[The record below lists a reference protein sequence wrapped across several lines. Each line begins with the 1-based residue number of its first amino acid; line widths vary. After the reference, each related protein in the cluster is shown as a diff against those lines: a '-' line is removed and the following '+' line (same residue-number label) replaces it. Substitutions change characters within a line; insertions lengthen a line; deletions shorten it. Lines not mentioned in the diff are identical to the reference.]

1 MARDI
6 EEFLRRAA
14 ERRQQQ
20 KNQGQKP
27 PPARPVRQPL
37 PEIEVE
43 IVDPRIAD
51 QPLRKKQNIRPGGA
65 KQQKDFREQ
74 SVAEHVQQHL
84 DTSRIAQHAEHL
96 GDRIASVHDKVDQE
110 IHRRLDHDVSKIDDL
125 PTVTDDPRPGLVG
138 GDVINPIAAELL
150 KMLSNPTSIR
160 QAILMSE
167 ILKVPDWEF
176 NANDE

>member
-20 KNQGQKP
+20 KNQGQQP
-27 PPARPVRQPL
+27 PQPRPVRQPI

-43 IVDPRIAD
+43 IVEPKLVNSPPRIKPNVRPTVG
-51 QPLRKKQNIRPGGA
+51 QPSQDLRK
-65 KQQKDFREQ
+65 E
-74 SVAEHVQQHL
+74 SVAEHVKKHL

-96 GDRIASVHDKVDQE
+96 GDRIANVHDQVDQA

-125 PTVTDDPRPGLVG
+125 PTITDDVRPGVVG
-138 GDVINPIAAELL
+138 GNKVNPLAAELL
-150 KMLSNPTSIR
+150 HMLSNPQSIQ

-167 ILKVPDWEF
+167 ILKRPDWDSL
-176 NANDE
+176 ADDK